1 MHPESA
7 DAKLPAMT
15 VSPCLLLGRRTL
27 ERAGFAPG
35 DYLTDGERLLRVVA
49 RFDPRAE
56 HPSAVLEDCLTLEID
71 AYTPDALVA
80 MPLHPVSR
88 RDEAHRQGSTTSSR

>member
-1 MHPESA
+1 MRPESA
-7 DAKLPAMT
+7 DAKLPAMA
-15 VSPCLLLGRRTL
+15 VSPRLLLGRRTL
-27 ERAGFAPG
+27 ERAGLAPG

-56 HPSAVLEDCLTLEID
+56 HPFAVLEDCLTLEIN

-80 MPLHPVSR
+80 MPVRLVSR
-88 RDEAHRQGSTTSSR
+88 R